1 VALLSTPSG
10 PIQGWA
16 GFLVC
21 ATITTAYA
29 LAMKTVRRVGIR
41 TVIVVSAIILVVSAT
56 VIWQLSKARCI
67 QLVGDVTCRIETESK
82 LVALTFDDG
91 PTPEGVDAVLA
102 ELGQRGIHATFF
114 LIGNR
119 MEKFPGQA
127 ERLIAAGHELGN
139 HTYSHQRNLGRS
151 QDFYAAEIA
160 RTRALLQR
168 AGSDTNLFRPPFGK
182 RLIGLPLEVERAGY
196 RTIMWDVEDQP
207 EKFAEPRAFAQDILA
222 RVRPGSIILIHPMY
236 RHNQVA
242 RDALPIVLDSLRSQ
256 GYEVVTVSELLR
268 RTGTH

>member
-1 VALLSTPSG
+1 MN
-10 PIQGWA
+10 I
-16 GFLVC
+16 
-21 ATITTAYA
+21 I
-29 LAMKTVRRVGIR
+29 KRVGMRSGI
-41 TVIVVSAIILVVSAT
+41 VIAAIVIIVSAALV
-56 VIWQLSKARCI
+56 WQLSKARCI
-67 QLVGDVTCRIETESK
+67 QLVGEVTCRVETEAK

-102 ELGQRGIHATFF
+102 ELGPRGISATFF
-114 LIGNR
+114 LIGSR

-151 QDFYAAEIA
+151 QEFYAAEIA
-160 RTRALLQR
+160 KTRALLQR
-168 AGSDTNLFRPPFGK
+168 AGSDTKLFRPPFGK

-207 EKFAEPRAFAQDILA
+207 EKFTEARAYAQDILA
-222 RVRPGSIILIHPMY
+222 RIRPGSIILIHPMY

-242 RDALPIVLDSLRSQ
+242 RDALPIVLDGLQAQ
-256 GYEVVTVSELLR
+256 GYEVVTVSELLK
-268 RTGTH
+268 RTAS

>member
-1 VALLSTPSG
+1 M
-10 PIQGWA
+10 
-16 GFLVC
+16 
-21 ATITTAYA
+21 
-29 LAMKTVRRVGIR
+29 MKVVRPFRLR
-41 TVIVVSAIILVVSAT
+41 SAIFGSAILLALSAAAT
-56 VIWQLSKARCI
+56 WQLSKARCI
-67 QLVGDVTCRIETESK
+67 QLVGEVTCRVETETK

-102 ELGQRGIHATFF
+102 ELEPRGIHATFF

-119 MEKFPGQA
+119 MEKFPGKA

-139 HTYSHQRNLGRS
+139 HTYSHQRNLGRT

-160 RTRALLQR
+160 KTRALLQR
-168 AGSDTNLFRPPFGK
+168 AGSDTKLFRPPFGK

-207 EKFAEPRAFAQDILA
+207 EKFTDPRAFAQDILA

-236 RHNQVA
+236 RTNQVA
-242 RDALPIVLDSLRSQ
+242 RDALPIVLDGLRSQ
-256 GYEVVTVSELLR
+256 GYEVVTVSELLK
-268 RTGTH
+268 RTGG

>member
-1 VALLSTPSG
+1 
-10 PIQGWA
+10 
-16 GFLVC
+16 
-21 ATITTAYA
+21 
-29 LAMKTVRRVGIR
+29 MKAIRSIGIR
-41 TVIVVSAIILVVSAT
+41 TVLAVAAIILVVLAAA
-56 VIWQLSKARCI
+56 VWQLSKARCI

-102 ELGQRGIHATFF
+102 ELGPRGITATFF

-151 QDFYAAEIA
+151 QDFYASEIA
-160 RTRALLQR
+160 RTDALLRR
-168 AGSDTNLFRPPFGK
+168 AGSDTGLFRPPFGK

-207 EKFAEPRAFAQDILA
+207 EKFTNARAFAQDILA

-236 RHNQVA
+236 RTNQVA
-242 RDALPIVLDSLRSQ
+242 RDALPIVLDGLRAQ
-256 GYEVVTVSELLR
+256 GYEVVTVSKLLDG
-268 RTGTH
+268 TGG